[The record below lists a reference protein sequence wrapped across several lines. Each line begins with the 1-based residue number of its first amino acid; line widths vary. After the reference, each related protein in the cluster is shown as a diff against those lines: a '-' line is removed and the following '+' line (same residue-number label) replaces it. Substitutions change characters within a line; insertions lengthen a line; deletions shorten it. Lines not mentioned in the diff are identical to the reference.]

1 MHKRVLQVIYENLD
15 IGYTVLYENR
25 REKNRGRT
33 NCYSQLHQNQ
43 QPAFKE
49 FSSAFY
55 LITYLMGYETLY
67 KSQHFLAI
75 SLLSNT
81 KRVRSY

>member
-1 MHKRVLQVIYENLD
+1 MTVQHAQKGTSSYLWEPRHWIYGPLWKQE
-15 IGYTVLYENR
+15 R
-25 REKNRGRT
+25 KNRGRT

-67 KSQHFLAI
+67 KSQHFL
-75 SLLSNT
+75 
-81 KRVRSY
+81 